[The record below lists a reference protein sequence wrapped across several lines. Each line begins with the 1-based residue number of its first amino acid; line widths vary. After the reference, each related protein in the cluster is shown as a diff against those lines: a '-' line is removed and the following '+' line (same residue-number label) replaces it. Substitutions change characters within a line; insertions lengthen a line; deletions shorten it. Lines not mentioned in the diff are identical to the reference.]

1 MPFRTLNSDELS
13 QYLGLTRVEID
24 QLVRDAGIPF
34 EKRGGRIL
42 FRKAHIDE
50 WASQRILKL
59 SGKRLED
66 YHQKSS
72 RHPRKPMQHEA
83 LLPDL
88 IGPNGIDP
96 AMAAKTKSSIVRDM
110 AALADRTGLVLD
122 LPELVASLLAREE
135 LCSTAM
141 PGGVAFL
148 HPRQVQPDLFHASFL
163 ALGRTI
169 QPIHFGSPDGLPTHL
184 FFLLCCQDDR
194 LHLHT
199 LARLCM
205 MMQKT
210 DLLADLFA
218 AADVPALHERLLAA
232 EQAVIGQPEEAAE
245 PRRAGRRAS
254 QPGDGPA

>member
-1 MPFRTLNSDELS
+1 MPFRTLNTDELS
-13 QYLGLTRVEID
+13 QHLGLTPAEID
-24 QLVRDAGIPF
+24 QLVKDGGIPF
-34 EKRGGRIL
+34 ERRGGRVV
-42 FRKAHIDE
+42 FRKASIDE

-66 YHQKSS
+66 YHQQSS
-72 RHPRKPMQHEA
+72 RHPRRLPQHEP
-83 LLPDL
+83 LLPEL
-88 IGPNGIDP
+88 IGPDGIDS

-110 AALADRTGLVLD
+110 AALANRTGLVAD
-122 LPELVASLLAREE
+122 LPELVGSLVAREE
-135 LCSTAM
+135 LCPTAM
-141 PGGVAFL
+141 PGSVAFL

-163 ALGRTI
+163 VMGRTV

-210 DLLADLFA
+210 DLQAELFA
-218 AADVPALHERLLAA
+218 GADAAALHERLLAA
-232 EQAVIGQPEEAAE
+232 EQAVIGPTGE
-245 PRRAGRRAS
+245 PADQRRAGRRA
-254 QPGDGPA
+254 PRGDVLPP